1 MECLKPLKEEKKI
14 EAYTQR
20 DRRTDVTLWKAWNQ
34 ESI

>member
-20 DRRTDVTLWKAWNQ
+20 DRRTDVTL
-34 ESI
+34 